1 MLSIDQIIL
10 EPELEPKTLDSLSWS
25 LKF

>member
-1 MLSIDQIIL
+1 MLSIDQIIC